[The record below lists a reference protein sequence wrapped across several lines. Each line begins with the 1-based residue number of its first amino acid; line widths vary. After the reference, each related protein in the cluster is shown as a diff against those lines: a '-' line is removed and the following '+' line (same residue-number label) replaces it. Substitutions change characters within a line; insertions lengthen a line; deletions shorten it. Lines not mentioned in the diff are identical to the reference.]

1 MKPEESCFKTPYPP
15 PLWSVVPGSEIS
27 SHFLCCSQGEYGL
40 HEAVQEIKMKKEE
53 IAVRD
58 RYVQK
63 IPSP

>member
-1 MKPEESCFKTPYPP
+1 MSGGRSFSYD
-15 PLWSVVPGSEIS
+15 
-27 SHFLCCSQGEYGL
+27 FLCCSQGEYGL